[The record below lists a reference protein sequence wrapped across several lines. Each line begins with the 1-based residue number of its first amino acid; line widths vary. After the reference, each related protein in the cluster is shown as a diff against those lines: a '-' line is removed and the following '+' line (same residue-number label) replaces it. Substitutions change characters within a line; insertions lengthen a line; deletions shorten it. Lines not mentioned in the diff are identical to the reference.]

1 MLVSSPAMAL
11 EPTQFQAACYTD
23 CKSETHSNPEYK
35 SSFATR
41 CGFEDSLAF
50 GAQQRLP
57 TVSSTPSWENDG
69 AQTSLNAAKKNVY

>member
-1 MLVSSPAMAL
+1 MVL

-41 CGFEDSLAF
+41 CGFEDSLA
-50 GAQQRLP
+50 QQRLP
-57 TVSSTPSWENDG
+57 TVSSTPSWENDVWN
-69 AQTSLNAAKKNVY
+69 S